1 MFSPNYVTMEEM
13 LLQDEERGSME
24 YQILLAYA
32 RRRLPAH
39 QYRQLL
45 RNEANVQ
52 KSFIRRKVNVH
63 HPWDEDGP
71 SHMVVLE
78 GPVRK
83 QHSKEQ
89 PETTYLPGYCLPIH
103 GVRVKRQGPALP
115 PSYSVEAQSKII
127 SEGGSQHQTISHP
140 PSQSGGPSQSAD
152 VDHIADKLAE
162 LVASRSQESPSDV
175 SLETKDE
182 GSFEDQGNSDLT
194 DGGEGKED
202 DIERIIQTIVSLL
215 RQSGDKL
222 EKKMEKDRVLC
233 QYFKNMLSYNFFERI
248 TNLFLDDISAD
259 SPTEPGGQVQCRK
272 VAFTMEIAT
281 RLSAVDN
288 HPMNLVLGFGLKYL
302 REHFRPWIQAQGGW
316 EKALT
321 SLDQEEVE

>member
-1 MFSPNYVTMEEM
+1 MEEM

-127 SEGGSQHQTISHP
+127 SEG
-140 PSQSGGPSQSAD
+140 
-152 VDHIADKLAE
+152 DKLAE